1 MKKTAF
7 LKAKSIM
14 IKNGLFYAIG
24 LAIIFVTKYYYSKAG
39 SDRLDWILAPTAH
52 WVQFLSGISF
62 EKIPHTG
69 FVNHDHRFIITPA
82 CSGMNF
88 IIIAFSTVFFSF
100 IHRMEPVLKKLVWL
114 PLCMVMSYVF
124 TILVNSLRIIFSIYL
139 LQLDIYN
146 EWLTKEKV
154 HMMVGI
160 VIYFISLLVIY
171 VTIDKMVVH
180 FISDGSKEKSIGKPL
195 SQLFL
200 KYIQPLFWYF
210 LITIGIPLMNRAY
223 IDEGA
228 RFLEYSSAI
237 TVICLGAIT
246 IFLIISLQG
255 RRNTKVK

>member
-1 MKKTAF
+1 
-7 LKAKSIM
+7 
-14 IKNGLFYAIG
+14 
-24 LAIIFVTKYYYSKAG
+24 
-39 SDRLDWILAPTAH
+39 
-52 WVQFLSGISF
+52 
-62 EKIPHTG
+62 
-69 FVNHDHRFIITPA
+69 
-82 CSGMNF
+82 
-88 IIIAFSTVFFSF
+88 
-100 IHRMEPVLKKLVWL
+100 
-114 PLCMVMSYVF
+114 
-124 TILVNSLRIIFSIYL
+124 
-139 LQLDIYN
+139 
-146 EWLTKEKV
+146 
-154 HMMVGI
+154 MVGI